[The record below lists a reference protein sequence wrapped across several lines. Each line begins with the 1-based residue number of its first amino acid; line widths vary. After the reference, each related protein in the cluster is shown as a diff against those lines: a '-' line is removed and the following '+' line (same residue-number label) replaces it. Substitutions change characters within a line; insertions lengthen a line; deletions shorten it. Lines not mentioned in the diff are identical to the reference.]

1 MKDLLK
7 ILHLEDLQSDADLV
21 ERVLRKA
28 GFTGELLH
36 VTNKTKF
43 IHALENFGADIILSD
58 HSLPTIDSHEALAIV
73 KEKRIAV
80 PFILVTAT
88 VSEEYAVEIMKEN
101 AADYILKDRLQ
112 RLPNAIN
119 GAMEKYRLREAR
131 RKADEELQFSERRYK
146 LLFDNNPLPMWMMSL
161 DNFNII
167 AVNEAAVRH
176 YGYCREEFLSL
187 NARDLRPAEDVDKFV
202 QHQSSNYKNYYAG
215 IWRHKK
221 KDGTIIAVEI
231 IATDVSYENTAAR
244 LVLANDVTEK
254 LAAEAALTEQ
264 QIQQQKLINHI
275 SIQVQEREREDIG
288 RELHDNITQ
297 ILATSKLYI
306 DHAIHKEGLQS
317 SSLEKSRENIL
328 VAVNE
333 IRKLSHSLV
342 GPALDGIRLTDAI
355 HNLLETL
362 HLTQSLNGE
371 LRAPD
376 FDEALIDDNIKLMLY
391 RIVQEQVNNILKH
404 AKATN
409 IVILLGTTTKNLLLT
424 IFDDG
429 VGFDTSRL
437 AAGIGLQNIRNRIG
451 FYDGTTRITSTPGK
465 GCTLEV
471 TIPLDQ

>member
-1 MKDLLK
+1 MKELLK

-28 GFTGELLH
+28 GFAGELLH
-36 VTNKTKF
+36 VSNKTKF
-43 IHALENFGADIILSD
+43 ISALENFNADIILSD
-58 HSLPTIDSHEALAIV
+58 HSLPTLDSHEALAIV
-73 KEKRIAV
+73 KEKGITV

-112 RLPNAIN
+112 RLPNAII
-119 GAMEKYRLREAR
+119 GAMEKYRLRLSR
-131 RKADEELQFSERRYK
+131 RKADEELQVSERRYK
-146 LLFDNNPLPMWMMSL
+146 LLFENNPLPMWMMSL
-161 DNFNII
+161 NDFNII

-176 YGYCREEFLSL
+176 YGYSREEFLCL
-187 NARDLRPAEDVDKFV
+187 NARDLRPAEDVEKFV
-202 QHQSSNYKNYYAG
+202 QHQSSGYKNYHAG
-215 IWRHKK
+215 VWRHKK
-221 KDGTIIAVEI
+221 KDGTIITVEI
-231 IATDVSYENTAAR
+231 IASDVSYENTAAR

-254 LAAEAALTEQ
+254 LAAEAKLTEQ
-264 QIQQQKLINHI
+264 QMQQQKLINHI

-328 VAVNE
+328 VAVSE

-371 LRAPD
+371 LRSPG
-376 FDEALIDDNIKLMLY
+376 FDETLIDDNIKLMLY
-391 RIVQEQVNNILKH
+391 RIVQEQANNILKH
-404 AKATN
+404 AKAKN
-409 IVILLGTTTKNLLLT
+409 IVILLGTTVNNLLLT
-424 IFDDG
+424 IIDDG